1 MEFVDL
7 GSAGF
12 DFDAKEIGEKIERG
26 CGGGE
31 FDGRVEEGL
40 GAMRAID
47 GGGFVDFGAEERAGS
62 IVEGEEPG
70 PGFPQVG
77 EAVAEVGS
85 QRDAGSHGFWFTR
98 RHEDAKSLKDKRL
111 LFRAFVSS
119 CESITGAR
127 GHPACH
133 RGRRVLK
140 QPIWRH
146 GEPLL
151 QRFHGWR
158 PCG

>member
-12 DFDAKEIGEKIERG
+12 DFDAEEIGEKVERG
-26 CGGGE
+26 CGSGE

-77 EAVAEVGS
+77 EAVAKVGS
-85 QRDAGSHGFWFTR
+85 QRDACSHGC
-98 RHEDAKSLKDKRL
+98 
-111 LFRAFVSS
+111 VGGP
-119 CESITGAR
+119 SITGAR